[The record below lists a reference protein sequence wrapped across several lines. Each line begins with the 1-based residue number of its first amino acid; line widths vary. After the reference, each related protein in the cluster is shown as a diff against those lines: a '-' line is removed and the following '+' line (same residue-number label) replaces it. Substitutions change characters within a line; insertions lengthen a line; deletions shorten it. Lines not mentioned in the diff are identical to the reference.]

1 MGSKLD
7 LKIKELKLA
16 SSWSSI
22 FNLEPEISNLYLFE
36 PTLRFQKKLTESR
49 MILIN
54 NDIYPIE
61 KFKKISKKFKK
72 IIVDNGT
79 LNLFFKM
86 SLISS
91 KTLMEYLM

>member
-1 MGSKLD
+1 
-7 LKIKELKLA
+7 
-16 SSWSSI
+16 
-22 FNLEPEISNLYLFE
+22 
-36 PTLRFQKKLTESR
+36 

-79 LNLFFKM
+79 LNLFFKNE
-86 SLISS
+86 SHKFKKL
-91 KTLMEYLM
+91 

>member
-1 MGSKLD
+1 
-7 LKIKELKLA
+7 
-16 SSWSSI
+16 
-22 FNLEPEISNLYLFE
+22 
-36 PTLRFQKKLTESR
+36 

-61 KFKKISKKFKK
+61 KFKKISKKNLKK

-79 LNLFFKM
+79 LNLFFQKM

-91 KTLMEYLM
+91 KL